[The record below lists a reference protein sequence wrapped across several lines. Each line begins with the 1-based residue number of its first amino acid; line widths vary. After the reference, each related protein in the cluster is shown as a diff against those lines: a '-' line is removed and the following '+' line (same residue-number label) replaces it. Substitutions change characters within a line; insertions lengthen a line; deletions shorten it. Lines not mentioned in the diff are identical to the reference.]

1 MFSPR
6 LQAVTCSSPAGL
18 HRVAYHEW
26 GAPDNPDVVLC
37 VHGLT
42 RTGRD
47 FDDLAMHL
55 AKDFRVVCPDV
66 VGRGL
71 SDRLANPMFYAVP
84 QYVAD
89 MVTLLARVQPAR
101 LYWVGTSMG
110 GLIGLGYAAAMS
122 RAQLAQQV
130 PTPAQAHRSL
140 PQTGVRLDK
149 LVLNDVGPHIEPVS
163 LARIGQYVSENFSFD
178 SFDEAVSF
186 VSKSSTSFGPHTD
199 AQWRAFTRY
208 TYIEQ
213 NGQWVKHYD
222 LNLAVPF
229 QSMDPQSAAAGEQFL
244 WAAYAA
250 IKAPVLIVH
259 GQESDLLS
267 AQTVQQML
275 ERNPRAR
282 AVEFAGVGHAPT
294 LMSADQIDVVAGFLY
309 EP

>member
-18 HRVAYHEW
+18 HRMAYHEW

-47 FDDLAMHL
+47 FDDLAMRL
-55 AKDFRVVCPDV
+55 AKDFRVVCPDI

-71 SDRLANPMFYAVP
+71 SDRLATPMFYAVP

-89 MVTLLARVQPAR
+89 LVTLIAR
-101 LYWVGTSMG
+101 LQPTRLRWVGTSMG
-110 GLIGLGYAAAMS
+110 GLIGLGYAGAV
-122 RAQLAQQV
+122 AQSQFMHPL

-140 PQTGVRLDK
+140 PHTGVRLDK
-149 LVLNDVGPHIEPVS
+149 LVLNDVGPHLEPVS
-163 LARIGQYVSENFSFD
+163 IARIGQYISEDISFD
-178 SFDEAVSF
+178 TFDAAVAF
-186 VSKSSTSFGPHTD
+186 VSKNSTSFGPHTEE
-199 AQWRAFTRY
+199 QWRAFTRY

-213 NGQWVKHYD
+213 NGKWVKHYD
-222 LNLAVPF
+222 LKLAVPF
-229 QSMDPQSAAAGEQFL
+229 KSMDPQSAIAGEQLL
-244 WAAYAA
+244 WTAYDA
-250 IKAPVLIVH
+250 IRAPILIVH

-267 AQTVQQML
+267 PQTVQQML
-275 ERNPRAR
+275 RRNQRAR
-282 AVEFAGVGHAPT
+282 AVDFAGVGHAPT
-294 LMSADQIDVVAGFLY
+294 LMANDQIDVVAGFLY